1 MAYWTAA
8 LGRGLTL
15 EQVASSFVQ
24 SVEMVGHQR
33 AATDWDF
40 IVG

>member
-1 MAYWTAA
+1 M
-8 LGRGLTL
+8 GRGVSL

-24 SVEMVGHQR
+24 SAEMIGHQR

-40 IVG
+40 IVA